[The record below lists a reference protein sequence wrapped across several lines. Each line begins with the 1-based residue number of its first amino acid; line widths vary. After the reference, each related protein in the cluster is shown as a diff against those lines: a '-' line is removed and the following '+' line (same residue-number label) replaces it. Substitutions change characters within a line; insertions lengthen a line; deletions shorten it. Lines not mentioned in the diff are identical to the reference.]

1 MNNIKTQRLKDTETQ
16 RLKDLKTQE
25 HGITLRLYDFMTLRH
40 FTCCLVVLLSCCLLS
55 GCGIYSFSG
64 ASIPAEAK
72 TVSVQYFPNNAP
84 LVNPMLSNIL
94 TNSLNDMFVNQTTL
108 QSVAQNGDLALE
120 GEITGYSTSPIA
132 ITGNQTA
139 AMNRLTIT
147 VNVRFTNRYDESKN
161 FEQNFSQYQ
170 DYPSGDDLSSVQDVL
185 VEEIVNNL
193 CEDIF
198 NKAVVNW

>member
-1 MNNIKTQRLKDTETQ
+1 MENLMTQRHKYTKTQRRKNTW
-16 RLKDLKTQE
+16 RLGDLVTWRL
-25 HGITLRLYDFMTLRH
+25 ITRCLTVLL
-40 FTCCLVVLLSCCLLS
+40 TCCLLLSS
-55 GCGIYSFSG
+55 CGIYSFSG

-72 TVSVQYFPNNAP
+72 TVSVQYFPNNAQ
-84 LVNPMLSNIL
+84 LVNPLLSNTL
-94 TNSLNDMFVNQTTL
+94 TNALNDIFVNQTTL

-139 AMNRLTIT
+139 AMNRLTVT
-147 VNVRFTNRYDESKN
+147 VNVRFTNKYDESKS
-161 FEQNFSQYQ
+161 FEQSFSQYQ
-170 DYPSGDDLSSVQDVL
+170 DYPSGQDLSSVQDVL

-198 NKAVVNW
+198 NKSVVNW

>member
-1 MNNIKTQRLKDTETQ
+1 MENLKTQRRRDTC
-16 RLKDLKTQE
+16 RL
-25 HGITLRLYDFMTLRH
+25 ITRCLTVLL
-40 FTCCLVVLLSCCLLS
+40 TCCLLLSS
-55 GCGIYSFSG
+55 CGIYSFSG

-72 TVSVQYFPNNAP
+72 TVSVQYFPNNAQ
-84 LVNPMLSNIL
+84 LVNPLLSNTL
-94 TNSLNDMFVNQTTL
+94 TNALNDIFVNQTTL

-139 AMNRLTIT
+139 AMNRLTVT
-147 VNVRFTNRYDESKN
+147 VNVRFTNKYDESKS
-161 FEQNFSQYQ
+161 FEQSFSQYQ
-170 DYPSGDDLSSVQDVL
+170 DYPSGQDLSSVQDVL

>member
-1 MNNIKTQRLKDTETQ
+1 MKTLKQYVHKRDKVTKT
-16 RLKDLKTQE
+16 RGYKIILRPCDLATMRPLTFV
-25 HGITLRLYDFMTLRH
+25 IIL
-40 FTCCLVVLLSCCLLS
+40 TCCLILNS
-55 GCGIYSFSG
+55 CGIYSFSG

-72 TVSVQYFPNNAP
+72 TVSVQYFPNNAL
-84 LVNPMLSNIL
+84 LVNPLLSNLI
-94 TNSLNDMFVNQTTL
+94 TNTLNDMFVNQTTL

-120 GEITGYSTSPIA
+120 GEITGYTTSPIA

-139 AMNRLTIT
+139 AMNRLTVT
-147 VNVRFTNRYDESKN
+147 VNVRFTNKYDESKN

-170 DYPSGDDLSSVQDVL
+170 DYPSGQDLNAVQDVL

-193 CEDIF
+193 CQDIF

>member
-1 MNNIKTQRLKDTETQ
+1 MENLKTQRHRDIETQ
-16 RLKDLKTQE
+16 RHRDAETQKRFA
-25 HGITLRLYDFMTLRH
+25 TLRLCDFATLSIVVLL
-40 FTCCLVVLLSCCLLS
+40 TCCLFLSS
-55 GCGIYSFSG
+55 CGIYSFSG

-72 TVSVQYFPNNAP
+72 TVSVQYFPNNAQ
-84 LVNPMLSNIL
+84 LVNPLLSNAL
-94 TNSLNDMFVNQTTL
+94 TNALNDIFVNQTTL

-139 AMNRLTIT
+139 AMNRLTVT

-170 DYPSGDDLSSVQDVL
+170 DYPSGQDLSSVQDVL
-185 VEEIVNNL
+185 IDEIVNNL

-198 NKAVVNW
+198 NRAVVNW

>member
-1 MNNIKTQRLKDTETQ
+1 MENLMTQRRRDIATQ
-16 RLKDLKTQE
+16 RRKNTWRLGDLVTWRL
-25 HGITLRLYDFMTLRH
+25 ITRCLTALL
-40 FTCCLVVLLSCCLLS
+40 TCCLLLSS
-55 GCGIYSFSG
+55 CGIYSFSG

-72 TVSVQYFPNNAP
+72 TVSVQYFPNNAQ
-84 LVNPMLSNIL
+84 LVNPLLSNTL
-94 TNSLNDMFVNQTTL
+94 TNALNDIFVNQTTL

-139 AMNRLTIT
+139 AMNRLTVT
-147 VNVRFTNRYDESKN
+147 VNVRFTNKYDESKS
-161 FEQNFSQYQ
+161 FEQSFSQYQ
-170 DYPSGDDLSSVQDVL
+170 DYPSGQDLSSVQDAL

>member
-1 MNNIKTQRLKDTETQ
+1 MENLKTQRHRDIETQ
-16 RLKDLKTQE
+16 RHKNTWRLGDLVTWRL
-25 HGITLRLYDFMTLRH
+25 ITR
-40 FTCCLVVLLSCCLLS
+40 CLVVLLSCSLFLNN
-55 GCGIYSFSG
+55 CGIYSFSG

-72 TVSVQYFPNNAP
+72 TVSVQYFPNNAQ
-84 LVNPMLSNIL
+84 LVNPLLSNAL
-94 TNSLNDMFVNQTTL
+94 TNALNDIFVNQTTL

-139 AMNRLTIT
+139 AMNRLTVT

-170 DYPSGDDLSSVQDVL
+170 DYPSGQDLSSVQDVL
-185 VEEIVNNL
+185 IDEIVNNL

>member
-1 MNNIKTQRLKDTETQ
+1 MKTLKRYIHKRHGCARTQ
-16 RLKDLKTQE
+16 DSRENMQFR
-25 HGITLRLYDFMTLRH
+25 GFAILRPLS
-40 FTCCLVVLLSCCLLS
+40 LVVVLSCCLLLS

-72 TVSVQYFPNNAP
+72 TISVQYFPNNAQ
-84 LVNPMLSNIL
+84 LVNPLLSNTI
-94 TNSLNDMFVNQTTL
+94 TNALNDMFVNQTTL

-120 GEITGYSTSPIA
+120 GEITGYTTAPIA

-139 AMNRLTIT
+139 AMNRLTVT
-147 VNVRFTNRYDESKN
+147 VNVRFTNKYDESKN

-170 DYPSGDDLSSVQDVL
+170 DYPSGQDLNAVQDIL
-185 VEEIVNNL
+185 VEQIVEDL

>member
-1 MNNIKTQRLKDTETQ
+1 MENIKTQRDKDAKTQ
-16 RLKDLKTQE
+16 RHRETWRLGDLVTWRL
-25 HGITLRLYDFMTLRH
+25 ITR
-40 FTCCLVVLLSCCLLS
+40 CLVVLLTCCLFLS
-55 GCGIYSFSG
+55 SCGIYSFSG

-72 TVSVQYFPNNAP
+72 TISVQYFPNNAQ
-84 LVNPMLSNIL
+84 LVNPLLSNTL
-94 TNSLNDMFVNQTTL
+94 TNALNDMFVNQTTL
-108 QSVAQNGDLALE
+108 QSVAENGDLAFE

-139 AMNRLTIT
+139 AMNRLTVT

-170 DYPSGDDLSSVQDVL
+170 DYPSEQDLNMVQDVL
-185 VEEIVNNL
+185 VEQIVEDL
-193 CEDIF
+193 CQDIF

>member
-1 MNNIKTQRLKDTETQ
+1 MKNLKKYNDTMTQSHKAAE
-16 RLKDLKTQE
+16 
-25 HGITLRLYDFMTLRH
+25 TLRDLATLRPLT
-40 FTCCLVVLLSCCLLS
+40 FVIILICCFLLSS
-55 GCGIYSFSG
+55 CGIYSFSG

-84 LVNPMLSNIL
+84 LVNPLLSDAV
-94 TNSLNDMFVNQTTL
+94 TNGLNDIFVNQTIL

-147 VNVRFTNRYDESKN
+147 VNVRFTNRYDASKN
-161 FEQNFSQYQ
+161 FEQKFSQYQ
-170 DYPSGDDLSSVQDVL
+170 DYPSNQDLSAVQDVL
-185 VEEIVNNL
+185 VEQIVQDL